1 MIDINELFTTT
12 SYVQVLINKQSSLL
26 RLMWCVQKVNI
37 LFFGNDFQGDTKVW
51 PLISLWY
58 FLKNQFKEKVI
69 LKTMSTLILLA

>member
-37 LFFGNDFQGDTKVW
+37 LFFGNDFQGDTKVFASH
-51 PLISLWY
+51 ISLV
-58 FLKNQFKEKVI
+58 FLKKSI
-69 LKTMSTLILLA
+69 